1 MRRDRHGRNILSRM
15 PAIRHPLPSL
25 RRQRGWLGLIGLL
38 LALLIVAWLGR
49 TMLTQLLPPMTT
61 SSSKSHAGN
70 RVPGGGSPAD
80 FDVTTATP
88 SPGDALSRAKDL
100 ESATRDQA
108 ADLSKRID
116 EQTK

>member
-1 MRRDRHGRNILSRM
+1 
-15 PAIRHPLPSL
+15 
-25 RRQRGWLGLIGLL
+25 LIGLL

-49 TMLTQLLPPMTT
+49 TLLAELLPQATAT
-61 SSSKSHAGN
+61 SKTQRAGN
-70 RVPGGGSPAD
+70 RVPGGESPAD
-80 FDVTTATP
+80 LDVTTATP
-88 SPGDALSRAKDL
+88 APGDALSRAKGL